1 MQSSEPFFP
10 YNTNKKPRGVQYF
23 YPYVCKK
30 PSPPTASSG
39 VEDIIARAVRL
50 VEQRR
55 ISSGDSE
62 TDTNN
67 NEGEKQ
73 ITEK

>member
-1 MQSSEPFFP
+1 MH
-10 YNTNKKPRGVQYF
+10 YF
-23 YPYVCKK
+23 YRYVCKK
-30 PSPPTASSG
+30 PSPPTASSD

-62 TDTNN
+62 TNTNN
-67 NEGEKQ
+67 DESETSTNYDEGERKINEKQ
-73 ITEK
+73 KEAQLAK